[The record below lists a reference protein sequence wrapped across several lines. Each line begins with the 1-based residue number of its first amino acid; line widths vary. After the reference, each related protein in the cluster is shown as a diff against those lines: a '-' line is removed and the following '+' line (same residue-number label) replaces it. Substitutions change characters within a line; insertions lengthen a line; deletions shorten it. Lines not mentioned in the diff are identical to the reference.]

1 MRILI
6 LGATGLLGRGLMVE
20 ARKRK
25 FTPLGA
31 ARSGTDYTVD
41 LTQAGSLEALLDQC
55 MPEQIINAAAMV
67 NLAACEAEPDLA
79 HQINA
84 GPAQILAHWSAKTG
98 APFVQISTDHFF
110 DGDGSAKHDEGAPTT
125 LCNVYARS
133 KFAAETYAL
142 KASRALVVR
151 TSLAGFHPDG
161 RGFAH
166 WAMDALEHRKPL
178 TLFDDFYGSLID
190 VQTFCAALFDVMAK
204 NASGVFHLASR
215 EVSSKK
221 QFILALADAAGINP
235 DWAKTGSVSV
245 LKPKR
250 ARSLGLEVSKAET
263 LLGRTLPGR
272 GAVCAALVNQWRA
285 MP

>member
-6 LGATGLLGRGLMVE
+6 LGATGLLGRGLMAE
-20 ARKRK
+20 AKKRK

-31 ARSGTDYTVD
+31 ARSGTDYAVD

-67 NLAACEAEPDLA
+67 DLAACEAEPDLA
-79 HQINA
+79 HRINA
-84 GPAQILAHWSAKTG
+84 GPAQILAYWSAH
-98 APFVQISTDHFF
+98 AEVPFVQISTDHFF
-110 DGDGSAKHDEGAPTT
+110 DGDGSAKHKEGAPTT
-125 LCNVYARS
+125 LCNAYARS
-133 KFAAETYAL
+133 KSAAETYAL

-166 WAMDALEHRKPL
+166 WAMDALEQRKPL

-190 VQTFCAALFDVMAK
+190 VQTFSATLFDVMAK
-204 NASGVFHLASR
+204 NASGVLNLASC

-221 QFILALADAAGINP
+221 QFILALAKAAGIDP
-235 DWAKTGSVSV
+235 DWAQTGSVSA

-250 ARSLGLEVSKAET
+250 ACSLGLDVGKAEAV
-263 LLGRTLPGR
+263 LGRALPGR
-272 GAVCAALVNQWRA
+272 DAVCAKLVKQWRA
-285 MP
+285 RP